1 MNPSVTYHGA
11 ASRLRDACI
20 ALRYAACASMGQRR
34 GRFELAEIKRG
45 QWQSQSGILG
55 PRRDGEIQL
64 EGDWKFQWR
73 AFLEPSEISR
83 RFAQLNTTLEVP
95 GLWRES
101 DYPLHGY
108 GTYALRV
115 SDLPNDSL
123 AHDAA
128 HYLSRDALR
137 LRRD

>member
-1 MNPSVTYHGA
+1 MGPPVTYHGA

-34 GRFELAEIKRG
+34 GRRSSSPKSSVVNGNLNLASWDPG
-45 QWQSQSGILG
+45 
-55 PRRDGEIQL
+55 RDGEIQL

-73 AFLEPSEISR
+73 AFLEPSRNLSR

-101 DYPLHGY
+101 GYPLSRLWH
-108 GTYALRV
+108 LR
-115 SDLPNDSL
+115 P
-123 AHDAA
+123 
-128 HYLSRDALR
+128 SRLGPSQ
-137 LRRD
+137 